1 MYDLQHW
8 LLFFSAALAI
18 NISPGPDVVYIVS
31 NTITYGRRIGFA
43 SSFGVCAGAFVHVL
57 ASAFG
62 IAAILVTSA
71 TAFTIVKWVG
81 AAYLIYL
88 GIKTLA
94 SAGQAFV
101 LKIDKFPQL
110 SFFSAFRRG
119 MLIDILNPKVAI
131 FFMAF
136 LPQFVD
142 PALGFIPAQ
151 LVLLGGLVIVVAVVV
166 EAVYVL
172 GSSKLT
178 TSLRRNPVIG
188 RWLDRLLGGVL
199 IGLGLRLAIQERA

>member
-8 LLFFSAALAI
+8 LFFFSAAFAI

-31 NTITYGRRIGFA
+31 NTLAQGRRIGFA
-43 SSFGVCAGAFVHVL
+43 SSFGVCAGALVHVL
-57 ASAFG
+57 AAAVG
-62 IAAILVTSA
+62 ISAILVTSA
-71 TAFTIVKWVG
+71 TAFTIVKWAG
-81 AAYLIYL
+81 AGYLIYL

-94 SAGQAFV
+94 SAGQAFA
-101 LKIDKFPQL
+101 LKSDKFPRL
-110 SFFSAFRRG
+110 SFFLAFRRG
-119 MLIDILNPKVAI
+119 MMIDILNPKVAV

-142 PALGFIPAQ
+142 PALGFVPAQ
-151 LVLLGGLVIVVAVVV
+151 LVLLGVLVIAVAIMV

-172 GSSKLT
+172 GSSSLT
-178 TSLRRNPVIG
+178 TSLRRNPGIG

-199 IGLGLRLAIQERA
+199 IGLGLRLAFQERV

>member
-31 NTITYGRRIGFA
+31 NTVTYGRRIGFA

-57 ASAFG
+57 AAAFG
-62 IAAILVTSA
+62 ISAILVTSA
-71 TAFTIVKWVG
+71 TAFTIIKWAG

-101 LKIDKFPQL
+101 LKSDTFHQLAFFP
-110 SFFSAFRRG
+110 AFRRG
-119 MLIDILNPKVAI
+119 MMIDILNPKVAM

-142 PALGFIPAQ
+142 PALGLIPGQ

-166 EAVYVL
+166 EAAYVL
-172 GSSKLT
+172 GSSHLT
-178 TSLRRNPVIG
+178 ESLRRNPAIG
-188 RWLDRLLGGVL
+188 RWFDRLLGGVL